1 MTDILQSI
9 FLGIVQGASEFLPIS
24 SSAHLILIP
33 KIFNWQDQG
42 LAFDVALHLGTL
54 FAVLTYFFNDWKQVI
69 ASSPLF
75 KINKSPRLFDSLR
88 SDPLFIIIIS
98 TIPGALSGILLE
110 KNAESVFRNPILIA
124 GTLFLG
130 GLILFYADRTGKK
143 NSNSITLKKG
153 LVIGCAQAFAIIP
166 GISRSGVT
174 IAAALIMGFDRVS
187 AARFSF
193 LLSTPIILGAGIK
206 ELPVLMERGI
216 DAGLISGIVFA
227 SLSGYLAIKYMI
239 SYLATRNYDLFVA
252 YRIILAIF
260 IFISFMNTQ

>member
-1 MTDILQSI
+1 MTDIFQSI

-54 FAVLTYFFNDWKQVI
+54 FAVLTYFFNDWKRVI

-75 KINKSPRLFDSLR
+75 KINKEPKLFNSLR
-88 SDPLFIIIIS
+88 SDPFFIIIIS
-98 TIPGALSGILLE
+98 TIPGVLSGILLE

-124 GTLFLG
+124 ATLSLG

-143 NSNSITLKKG
+143 NSSSITLKKG
-153 LVIGCAQAFAIIP
+153 LLIGFAQAFAIIP
-166 GISRSGVT
+166 GISRSGIT
-174 IAAALIMGFDRVS
+174 IAAALILGFDRVS
-187 AARFSF
+187 AAKFSF
-193 LLSTPIILGAGIK
+193 LLSTPIILGAGMK
-206 ELPVLMERGI
+206 ELPVLIERGI
-216 DAGLISGIVFA
+216 DTGFISGIVFA

-239 SYLATRNYDLFVA
+239 RYLATRNYDVFVA

-260 IFISFMNTQ
+260 IFVSFMNTP